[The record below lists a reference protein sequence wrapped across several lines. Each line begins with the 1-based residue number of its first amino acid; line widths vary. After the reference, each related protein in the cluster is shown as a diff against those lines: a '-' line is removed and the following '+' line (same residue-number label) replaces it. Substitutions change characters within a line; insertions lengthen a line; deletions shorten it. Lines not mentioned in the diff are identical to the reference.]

1 MGIRFLLKE
10 IGFTG
15 LQFEVRDKKELIR
28 LFSDHT
34 DATVVLDYTNF
45 DFNNVEDLLI
55 VGARFSKVNWILF
68 SEELTLPFLKRIIL
82 EKTFSVLLKNS
93 TGNEIRKALFL
104 SRIRERYV
112 CPRIVQFIETSK
124 EKKESEVLTSTEKE
138 ILKLIAV
145 GKSVR
150 EIAEDRISSVHTIT
164 THKKN
169 IFRKLEVNN
178 IHEATKYALRSGL
191 IDSMD
196 YYI

>member
-1 MGIRFLLKE
+1 LSE
-10 IGFTG
+10 YP
-15 LQFEVRDKKELIR
+15 
-28 LFSDHT
+28 

-45 DFNNVEDLLI
+45 DFSHVEDLLI
-55 VGARFSKVNWILF
+55 VGARFNKINWVLF
-68 SEELTLPFLKRIIL
+68 SDELSLPFLKRIIL

-93 TGNEIRKALFL
+93 TSDEIRKALFL

-112 CPRIVQFIETSK
+112 CPRIIQFINNSK
-124 EKKESEVLTSTEKE
+124 ENKETEILTSSEKE
-138 ILKLIAV
+138 ILKLIAL

-150 EIAEDRISSVHTIT
+150 EIAEERFSSIHTIT
-164 THKKN
+164 SHKKN

-191 IDSMD
+191 IDTMD